1 MIVRIARV
9 KVGHCQAL
17 TAQKA
22 QQETAGL
29 FAFSALTHCSGGRIT
44 VGDQLMQTRTL
55 ARISNGGLVGAL

>member
-29 FAFSALTHCSGGRIT
+29 FAFMRSILK
-44 VGDQLMQTRTL
+44 
-55 ARISNGGLVGAL
+55 ARLPRSSSVLGHTKA